1 MLASPRRQLI
11 PSFLKV
17 KIFQGVVGQC
27 QPSTAFLDH
36 AHQLWV
42 WILFHGSR
50 LVKNG
55 CSGTAILARL
65 ASTFIRHSIRKVVNM
80 INQQG

>member
-1 MLASPRRQLI
+1 MFTSPCRQLI

-27 QPSTAFLDH
+27 QPSAAFLDH

-42 WILFHGSR
+42 WILFHESL

-55 CSGTAILARL
+55 CSGTAILAML
-65 ASTFIRHSIRKVVNM
+65 ASTFTRTSLRKAVNM